1 MANFDVAFQ
10 FLMDSEDPS
19 REYKITPD
27 CGGYAISGVNSAA
40 WPDEYAA
47 IAATPQ
53 ANHRA
58 ALVDFFY
65 KVHFWNGWFEEL
77 ASDEV
82 AKRVFDAAVNMGTG
96 TAVKLLQQAICN
108 VTGLTLELDGL
119 WGPQTVETANSTDP
133 VKLVQAFKIERSDHY
148 KAIVAKNP
156 AKAEYLNLNGWLARA
171 MK

>member
-1 MANFDVAFQ
+1 MASFDIAFQ

-27 CGGYAISGVNSAA
+27 CGGYAISGINSAA
-40 WPDEYAA
+40 FPDSYAA

-82 AKRVFDAAVNMGTG
+82 AKRVFDAAVNMGAG

-156 AKAEYLNLNGWLARA
+156 AKAEYLNGWLARA